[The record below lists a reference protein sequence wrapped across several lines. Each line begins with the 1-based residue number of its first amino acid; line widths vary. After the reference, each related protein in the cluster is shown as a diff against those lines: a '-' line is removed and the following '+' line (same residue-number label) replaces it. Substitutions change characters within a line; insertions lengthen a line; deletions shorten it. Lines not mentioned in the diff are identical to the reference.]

1 VRNRERQQGFTLIEA
16 VIVIV
21 LTGILSGV
29 VAVYV
34 RGPIKA
40 YFDAVRRADLTDTAD
55 GALRRMS
62 RDIQASLPNSLRV
75 SGNFVEFLPV
85 KSAGRYRAD
94 YDYSSGAPAGDI
106 LDFTSGSDTS
116 FDVLGPPV
124 TVASGDSIVIYNLG
138 QPGADAWEGSSRRAA
153 ASPYGTVS
161 NVHFTSGGT
170 PFPFASPG
178 SRFQVVSTAVSYECD
193 LASGVLRLWWGY
205 PIQATQPVSAVTL
218 TGLAAKSAML
228 ADRVSACSFAYGT
241 GVSQRMGLVTLRLV
255 LTKDGESVSLMQQV
269 NVANSP

>member
-1 VRNRERQQGFTLIEA
+1 VRNRARQQGFTLIEA
-16 VIVIV
+16 VVAIV

-34 RGPIKA
+34 RGPVKA
-40 YFDAVRRADLTDTAD
+40 YFDAVRRADLTDSAD

-75 SGNFVEFLPV
+75 SGNFMEFLPV
-85 KSAGRYRAD
+85 TSAGRYR
-94 YDYSSGAPAGDI
+94 SEVGVGASDDP
-106 LDFTSGSDTS
+106 LDFSSGSDTS

-138 QPGADAWEGSSRRAA
+138 QPGADAWEGSSRRAVA
-153 ASPYGTVS
+153 APYGTVS

-178 SRFQVVSTAVSYECD
+178 SRFQVVNTAASYECD
-193 LASGVLRLWWGY
+193 LTSGVLRLWWGY
-205 PIQATQPVSAVTL
+205 PIQATQPVSAATL
-218 TGLAAKSAML
+218 TGLGAKSALL

-241 GVSQRMGLVTLRLV
+241 GVSQRMGLVTLKLV
-255 LTKDGESVSLMQQV
+255 LTKDGENVSLMQQV